1 MQENKNIT
9 APVEEENFNIGK
21 IVSACL
27 AHWKL
32 FVVSVILCAVGAAA
46 YLYLAVP
53 QYRVTAKILLSDS
66 QKGSF
71 ASQADMLADFGYQVS
86 NSNVENEIE
95 VINSMSVARGA
106 VYSSG
111 VYISYTKLGI
121 KDTPI
126 YKKASPV
133 IATVTPEVL
142 SQMVAPIKMFLTIN
156 GENPVKVRY
165 EYINENMGYDIETAD
180 VDIDKFPY
188 SLETPAGPVLIE
200 DMREPAVDGEEP
212 LACELM
218 VTVNPL
224 EATAKNYM
232 SRLAVAPVSKT
243 SSVAVLAIN
252 TAVPAEGVDYL
263 NAVIE
268 SYNDVTNEDKRQ
280 VARKTEVFINSRLDL
295 LRVELVEK
303 EERLAKYKKDNQLI
317 DPKLDAPQVVQNKT
331 AYVKKLE
338 ELDMMI
344 ESSKYLNDF
353 VNNPA
358 NDMKVIPTT
367 FGMTIDQSLLTL
379 INNYNREVVERA
391 QLLQTA
397 TEDNPVLKSS
407 TIRVRAMQE
416 DLRSALKA
424 LDKSLALQRDA
435 IAMLVDNYTDRFE
448 VSPDIERELLALT
461 RECSI
466 KSDLYVMLLQKYEEN
481 ALTLAVTADNLR
493 CIDAPTVGGA
503 VSPNSKMVI
512 MVALFLGLAMPAAY
526 VYLMSLTQ
534 TKITSVES
542 VSSMVDVPMVGKI
555 PQLSGLNERGST
567 IVVNKNLNNMVMES
581 FRSLRTNLQ
590 FVMKNT
596 QGKVVFFTSS
606 SSGEGKTFISS
617 NLAVSVALLGK
628 KVLLVGADI
637 RCPRLAE
644 VFCVDRNREGL
655 TSYLATDVEDYKVLD
670 NAIIKSNVVDGLDL
684 LPAGIVPP
692 NPAELL
698 AGENFDKA
706 FEYLRKKYDY
716 IIVDT
721 APVGLVSDALIA
733 ARVADAVVY
742 VLRLNYA
749 HIDDVK
755 LLKTLVA
762 EGKIENV
769 SVVMNGCERH
779 RSSRRGYG
787 KYVSSD
793 DPGYGYGYGY
803 GDSGKSEKKK

>member
-9 APVEEENFNIGK
+9 TSVEEDSFDIGK
-21 IVSACL
+21 IISSFL
-27 AHWKL
+27 SHWKL
-32 FVVSVILCAVGAAA
+32 FLVCVVLCVAAA
-46 YLYLAVP
+46 VVQLYFTVP
-53 QYRVTAKILLSDS
+53 QYRVSAKILLSDS

-71 ASQADMLADFGYQVS
+71 SSQTDMLADFGYQMA

-111 VYISYTKLGI
+111 VYISYVKSGI
-121 KDTPI
+121 KETPI

-133 IATVTPEVL
+133 NVSVTQELL
-142 SQMVAPIKMFLTIN
+142 SKMVAPIRMFFTFN
-156 GENPVKVRY
+156 GAEPVKVRY
-165 EYINENMGYDIETAD
+165 EYINEGVGYNIRTAD
-180 VDIDKFPY
+180 ADIKSFPY
-188 SLETPAGPVLIE
+188 TLSTPAGNVLVEDIRKPVAE
-200 DMREPAVDGEEP
+200 GVGPFAGEIV
-212 LACELM
+212 
-218 VTVNPL
+218 VTVNPI
-224 EATAKNYM
+224 ESTARSYM

-252 TAVPAEGVDYL
+252 TAVPAAGVDYL

-268 SYNDVTNEDKRQ
+268 SYNNVTNDDKRQ
-280 VARKTEVFINSRLDL
+280 VARKTEDFINSRLDL

-303 EERLAKYKKDNQLI
+303 EERLAQYKKENQLI
-317 DPKLDAPQVVQNKT
+317 DPKLDAPQVVQNKS

-344 ESSKYLNDF
+344 ASSKYLNAF

-379 INNYNREVVERA
+379 INSYNSEVVERS

-397 TEDNPVLKSS
+397 TEDNPVLKNA
-407 TIRVRAMQE
+407 TVRVRAMQK
-416 DLRSALKA
+416 DLRSALSA
-424 LDKSLALQRDA
+424 LNKSLAVQRDA
-435 IAMLVDNYTDRFE
+435 IALLVDNYTDRFE

-481 ALTLAVTADNLR
+481 ALSLAVTADNLR

-503 VSPNSKMVI
+503 VSPNSKMTI
-512 MVALFLGLAMPAAY
+512 MVALFLGFAIPAAY
-526 VYLMSLTQ
+526 VYLMSLIQ
-534 TKITSVES
+534 TKITSVDA
-542 VSSMVDVPMVGKI
+542 VTGALNMPMVGTI
-555 PQLSGLNERGST
+555 PLLPGLKERNSS
-567 IVVNKNLNNMVMES
+567 IVVDKNSNNMVMEA

-596 QGKVVFFTSS
+596 EGKVVFFTSS

-644 VFCVDRNREGL
+644 VFSVDRSKEGL
-655 TSYLATDVEDYKVLD
+655 TSYLAANVDDYSVIDKGIV
-670 NAIIKSNVVDGLDL
+670 KSNVVEGLDL

-698 AGENFDKA
+698 AGANLDKA
-706 FEYLRKKYDY
+706 FEYLREKYDY

-721 APVGLVSDALIA
+721 APVGIVSDALIA
-733 ARVADAVVY
+733 SRVADAVVY

-749 HIDDVK
+749 HNEDVV
-755 LLKTLVA
+755 LLKNLVA
-762 EGKIENV
+762 EGKLENV
-769 SVVMNGCERH
+769 SAVINGVEMQK
-779 RSSRRGYG
+779 SPRRGYG
-787 KYVSSD
+787 RYVS
-793 DPGYGYGYGY
+793 YGYGYGY
-803 GDSGKSEKKK
+803 AHNEDKKKK

>member
-9 APVEEENFNIGK
+9 TSVEEEGFDISK
-21 IVSACL
+21 IVSNFL

-32 FVVSVILCAVGAAA
+32 FVVSVILCTIGAVA
-46 YLYLAVP
+46 YLYFAVP

-66 QKGSF
+66 QRGSF
-71 ASQADMLADFGYQVS
+71 SSQTDMLADFGYQMG

-111 VYISYTKLGI
+111 VYISYTKMGI
-121 KDTPI
+121 KEMPI

-133 IATVTPEVL
+133 NVAATPEVL
-142 SQMVAPIKMFLTIN
+142 SSMVAPIRMFFTIN

-165 EYINENMGYDIETAD
+165 EYINENLGYNIETAD
-180 VDIDKFPY
+180 TDINEFPY
-188 SLETPAGPVLIE
+188 ILETPAGNVLVE
-200 DMREPAVDGEEP
+200 DMRVKPVAEDAEP
-212 LACELM
+212 LVCEIM
-218 VTVNPL
+218 ATINPI
-224 EATAKNYM
+224 ESTARNYM

-268 SYNDVTNEDKRQ
+268 SYNNVTNDDKRQ
-280 VARKTEVFINSRLDL
+280 VARKTEDFINSRLDL

-317 DPKLDAPQVVQNKT
+317 DPKLDAPQVVQNKS

-353 VNNPA
+353 VNNSA

-379 INNYNREVVERA
+379 ISNYNREVVERS

-397 TEDNPVLKSS
+397 TEDNPVLKGA
-407 TIRVRAMQE
+407 TIRVQAMQE
-416 DLRSALKA
+416 DLRSALAA
-424 LDKSLALQRDA
+424 LDKSLAVQREA
-435 IAMLVDNYTDRFE
+435 IMLLVDNYTDRFE
-448 VSPDIERELLALT
+448 VSPEIERELLALT

-481 ALTLAVTADNLR
+481 ALSLAVTADNLR
-493 CIDAPTVGGA
+493 CIDAPTIGGA
-503 VSPNSKMVI
+503 VSPNRKMVL
-512 MVALFLGLAMPAAY
+512 MVALFLGLAIPAAY
-526 VYLMSLTQ
+526 VYLISLIQ
-534 TKITSVES
+534 TKITSVD
-542 VSSMVDVPMVGKI
+542 VVTSMLNAPMVGTI
-555 PQLSGLNERGST
+555 PLLSGLKERSSS
-567 IVVNKNLNNMVMES
+567 IVIDKNTNNMIMEA

-596 QGKVVFFTSS
+596 AGKVVFFTSS
-606 SSGEGKTFISS
+606 ASGEGKTFISS

-644 VFCVDRNREGL
+644 VFSVDREKEGL
-655 TSYLATDVEDYKVLD
+655 TSYLATDIDNYSVLE
-670 NAIIKSNVVDGLDL
+670 NGIIKSNVVDTLDL

-698 AGENFDKA
+698 AGANLDSA

-721 APVGLVSDALIA
+721 APVGIVTDALIA
-733 ARVADAVVY
+733 SRVADVVVY

-749 HIDDVK
+749 HVEDIT
-755 LLKTLVA
+755 LLNSMVA
-762 EGKIENV
+762 EGKLENV
-769 SVVMNGCERH
+769 SAVVNGVGN
-779 RSSRRGYG
+779 SKVTRRGYNR
-787 KYVSSD
+787 YVS
-793 DPGYGYGYGY
+793 YGYGYGY
-803 GDSGKSEKKK
+803 SDENKKRK

>member
-9 APVEEENFNIGK
+9 TSVEEEGFDISK
-21 IVSACL
+21 IVSSFL

-32 FVVSVILCAVGAAA
+32 FVVSVILCTIGAVA
-46 YLYLAVP
+46 YLYFAVP

-66 QKGSF
+66 QRGSF
-71 ASQADMLADFGYQVS
+71 SSQTDMLADFGYQMG

-111 VYISYTKLGI
+111 VYISYTKMGI
-121 KDTPI
+121 KEMPI

-133 IATVTPEVL
+133 NVVATPEVL
-142 SQMVAPIKMFLTIN
+142 SSMVAPIRMFFTIN

-165 EYINENMGYDIETAD
+165 EYINENLGYNIETAD
-180 VDIDKFPY
+180 TDINEFPY
-188 SLETPAGPVLIE
+188 ILETPAGNVLVE
-200 DMREPAVDGEEP
+200 DMRVKPVAEDAEP
-212 LACELM
+212 LVCEIM
-218 VTVNPL
+218 ATINPI
-224 EATAKNYM
+224 ESTARNYM

-268 SYNDVTNEDKRQ
+268 SYNNVTNDDKRQ
-280 VARKTEVFINSRLDL
+280 VARKTEDFINSRLDL

-317 DPKLDAPQVVQNKT
+317 DPKLDAPQVVQNKS

-353 VNNPA
+353 VNNSA

-379 INNYNREVVERA
+379 ISNYNREVVERS

-397 TEDNPVLKSS
+397 TEDNPVLKGA
-407 TIRVRAMQE
+407 TIRVQAMQE
-416 DLRSALKA
+416 DLRAALAA
-424 LDKSLALQRDA
+424 LDKSLAVQREA
-435 IAMLVDNYTDRFE
+435 IMLLVDNYTDRFE
-448 VSPDIERELLALT
+448 VSPEIERELLALT

-481 ALTLAVTADNLR
+481 ALSLAVTADNLR
-493 CIDAPTVGGA
+493 CIDAPTIGGA
-503 VSPNSKMVI
+503 VSPNRKMVL
-512 MVALFLGLAMPAAY
+512 MVALFLGLAIPAAY
-526 VYLMSLTQ
+526 VYLISLIQ
-534 TKITSVES
+534 TKITSVD
-542 VSSMVDVPMVGKI
+542 VVTSMLNAPMVGTI
-555 PQLSGLNERGST
+555 PLLGGLKERASS
-567 IVVNKNLNNMVMES
+567 IVIDKNTNNMIMEA

-596 QGKVVFFTSS
+596 AGKVVFFTSS
-606 SSGEGKTFISS
+606 ASGEGKTFISS

-644 VFCVDRNREGL
+644 VFSVDREKEGL
-655 TSYLATDVEDYKVLD
+655 TSYLATDIDNYSVLE
-670 NAIIKSNVVDGLDL
+670 NGIIKSNVVDTLDL

-698 AGENFDKA
+698 AGANLDSA

-721 APVGLVSDALIA
+721 APVGIVTDALIA
-733 ARVADAVVY
+733 SRVADVVVY

-749 HIDDVK
+749 HMEDIT
-755 LLKTLVA
+755 LLNSLVA
-762 EGKIENV
+762 EGKLENV
-769 SVVMNGCERH
+769 SAVVNGVGN
-779 RSSRRGYG
+779 SKVTRRGYNR
-787 KYVSSD
+787 YVS
-793 DPGYGYGYGY
+793 YGYGYGY
-803 GDSGKSEKKK
+803 SDENKKRK

>member
-9 APVEEENFNIGK
+9 TPVEEESFNIGK

-53 QYRVTAKILLSDS
+53 QYQVTAKILLSDS

-71 ASQADMLADFGYQVS
+71 ASQADLLADFGYQVS

-165 EYINENMGYDIETAD
+165 EYINENMGYNIETAD

-200 DMREPAVDGEEP
+200 DMRKPVIDGEEP
-212 LACELM
+212 LVCELM
-218 VTVNPL
+218 VTVNPI
-224 EATAKNYM
+224 EATARSYM

-367 FGMTIDQSLLTL
+367 FGITIDQSLLTL
-379 INNYNREVVERA
+379 IGNYNREVVERA

-526 VYLMSLTQ
+526 VYLMSLIQ

-567 IVVNKNLNNMVMES
+567 IVVDKNLNNLVMES

-644 VFCVDRNREGL
+644 VFSVDRNREGL
-655 TSYLATDVEDYKVLD
+655 TSYLAADVENYKVLD

-733 ARVADAVVY
+733 ARVADVVVY

-755 LLKTLVA
+755 LLNTLVA

-793 DPGYGYGYGY
+793 DSGYGYGYT
-803 GDSGKSEKKK
+803 DSEKSSKKK

>member
-9 APVEEENFNIGK
+9 APVEEEDFNIGK
-21 IVSACL
+21 IISACL

-32 FVVSVILCAVGAAA
+32 FVVSLILCVAGAAA
-46 YLYLAVP
+46 YLYFAVP

-111 VYISYTKLGI
+111 VYISYMKLGI

-133 IATVTPEVL
+133 IATVAPEVL
-142 SQMVAPIKMFLTIN
+142 SHMVAPIKMFFTIE

-165 EYINENMGYDIETAD
+165 EYINENMGYNIETAD

-200 DMREPAVDGEEP
+200 DMRKPVVEGEEP

-218 VTVNPL
+218 VTVKPL

-232 SRLAVAPVSKT
+232 SRLSVAPVSKT

-252 TAVPAEGVDYL
+252 TDVPAVGVDYL

-379 INNYNREVVERA
+379 IGNYNREVVERA

-397 TEDNPVLKSS
+397 TEDNPVLKSA

-481 ALTLAVTADNLR
+481 ALSLAVTADNLR

-503 VSPNSKMVI
+503 VSPNSKMIV
-512 MVALFLGLAMPAAY
+512 MVALFLGLAIPAAY
-526 VYLMSLTQ
+526 VYLMSLIQ
-534 TKITSVES
+534 TKITSVDA
-542 VSSMVDVPMVGKI
+542 VSSMVNVPMVGEI
-555 PQLSGLNERGST
+555 PQLNGLKERGSS
-567 IVVNKNLNNMVMES
+567 IVVDKNLNNRVMES

-617 NLAVSVALLGK
+617 NLAVSIALLGK

-644 VFCVDRNREGL
+644 VFSVDRSREGL
-655 TSYLATDVEDYKVLD
+655 TSYLAADVENYKVLD
-670 NAIIKSNVVDGLDL
+670 NAVIKSNVVDSLDL

-698 AGENFDKA
+698 AGENFDNA

-733 ARVADAVVY
+733 SRVADVVVY

-749 HIDDVK
+749 HLDDVK
-755 LLKTLVA
+755 LLNTLVA

-769 SVVMNGCERH
+769 SIVMNGCEH
-779 RSSRRGYG
+779 HKAPRRGYG
-787 KYVSSD
+787 KYVSSED
-793 DPGYGYGYGY
+793 YGYGYGY
-803 GDSGKSEKKK
+803 GNSEKKK

>member
-9 APVEEENFNIGK
+9 APVEEEDFNIGK
-21 IVSACL
+21 IISACL

-32 FVVSVILCAVGAAA
+32 FVVSLILCVAGAAA
-46 YLYLAVP
+46 YLYFAVP

-111 VYISYTKLGI
+111 VYISYMKLGI

-133 IATVTPEVL
+133 IATVAPEVL
-142 SQMVAPIKMFLTIN
+142 SHMVAPIKMFFTIE

-165 EYINENMGYDIETAD
+165 EYINENMGYNIETAD

-200 DMREPAVDGEEP
+200 DMRKPVVDGEKP

-218 VTVNPL
+218 VTVKPL

-232 SRLAVAPVSKT
+232 SRLSVAPVSKT

-252 TAVPAEGVDYL
+252 TDVPAVGVDYL

-379 INNYNREVVERA
+379 IGNYNREVVERA

-397 TEDNPVLKSS
+397 TEDNPVLKSA

-481 ALTLAVTADNLR
+481 ALSLAVTADNLR

-503 VSPNSKMVI
+503 VSPNSKMIV
-512 MVALFLGLAMPAAY
+512 MVALFLGLAIPAAY
-526 VYLMSLTQ
+526 VYLMSLIQ
-534 TKITSVES
+534 TKITSVDA
-542 VSSMVDVPMVGKI
+542 VSSMVNVPMVGEI
-555 PQLSGLNERGST
+555 PQLNGLKERGSS
-567 IVVNKNLNNMVMES
+567 IVVDKNLNNRVMES

-617 NLAVSVALLGK
+617 NLAVSIALLGK

-644 VFCVDRNREGL
+644 VFSVDRSREGL
-655 TSYLATDVEDYKVLD
+655 TSYLAADVENYKVLD
-670 NAIIKSNVVDGLDL
+670 NAVIKSNVVDSLDL

-698 AGENFDKA
+698 AGENFDNA

-733 ARVADAVVY
+733 SRVADVVVY

-749 HIDDVK
+749 HLDDVK
-755 LLKTLVA
+755 LLNTLVA

-769 SVVMNGCERH
+769 SIVMNGCEH
-779 RSSRRGYG
+779 HKAPRRGYG
-787 KYVSSD
+787 KYVSSED
-793 DPGYGYGYGY
+793 YGYGYGY
-803 GDSGKSEKKK
+803 GNSEKKK

>member
-9 APVEEENFNIGK
+9 APVEEESFNIGK

-32 FVVSVILCAVGAAA
+32 FVVSVILCAVGAVA
-46 YLYLAVP
+46 YLYFAVP

-71 ASQADMLADFGYQVS
+71 ASQADMLADFGYQMS

-165 EYINENMGYDIETAD
+165 EYINENMGYNIETAD

-200 DMREPAVDGEEP
+200 DMRKPVIDGGEP
-212 LACELM
+212 LVCELM
-218 VTVNPL
+218 VTVNPI
-224 EATAKNYM
+224 EATARSYM

-481 ALTLAVTADNLR
+481 ALSLAVTADNLR

-503 VSPNSKMVI
+503 PVSPNSKMVI

-526 VYLMSLTQ
+526 VYLMSLIQ

-567 IVVNKNLNNMVMES
+567 IVVDKNLNNLVMES

-644 VFCVDRNREGL
+644 VFSVDRNREGL
-655 TSYLATDVEDYKVLD
+655 TSYLAADVENYKVLD

-733 ARVADAVVY
+733 ARVADVVVY

-755 LLKTLVA
+755 LLNTLVA

-793 DPGYGYGYGY
+793 DSGYGYGYT
-803 GDSGKSEKKK
+803 DSEKSSKKK

>member
-9 APVEEENFNIGK
+9 APVEEEDFNIGK
-21 IVSACL
+21 IISACL

-32 FVVSVILCAVGAAA
+32 FVVCLVLCMAGAAA
-46 YLYLAVP
+46 YLYFAVP

-86 NSNVENEIE
+86 NSSVENEIE

-111 VYISYTKLGI
+111 VYISYMKLGI

-142 SQMVAPIKMFLTIN
+142 SHMVAPIKMFFTIE

-165 EYINENMGYDIETAD
+165 EYINENMGYNIETAD

-200 DMREPAVDGEEP
+200 DMRKPVVEGEEP

-218 VTVNPL
+218 VTVKPL

-232 SRLAVAPVSKT
+232 SRLSVAPVSKT

-252 TAVPAEGVDYL
+252 TDVPAVGVDYL

-379 INNYNREVVERA
+379 IGNYNREVVERA

-397 TEDNPVLKSS
+397 TEDNPVLKSA

-416 DLRSALKA
+416 DLRSALRA

-481 ALTLAVTADNLR
+481 ALSLAVTADNLR

-503 VSPNSKMVI
+503 VSPNSKMIV
-512 MVALFLGLAMPAAY
+512 MVALFLGLAIPAAY
-526 VYLMSLTQ
+526 VYLMSLIQ
-534 TKITSVES
+534 TKITSVDA
-542 VSSMVDVPMVGKI
+542 VSSMVNVPMVGEI
-555 PQLSGLNERGST
+555 PQLNGLKERGSS
-567 IVVNKNLNNMVMES
+567 IVVDKNLNNRVMES

-617 NLAVSVALLGK
+617 NLAVSIALLGK

-644 VFCVDRNREGL
+644 VFSVDRSREGL
-655 TSYLATDVEDYKVLD
+655 TSYLAADVENYKVLD
-670 NAIIKSNVVDGLDL
+670 NAVIKSNVVDSLDL

-698 AGENFDKA
+698 AGENFDNA

-733 ARVADAVVY
+733 SRVADVVVY

-749 HIDDVK
+749 HLDDVK
-755 LLKTLVA
+755 LLNTLVA

-769 SVVMNGCERH
+769 SIVMNGCEH
-779 RSSRRGYG
+779 HKAPRRGYG
-787 KYVSSD
+787 KYVSSED
-793 DPGYGYGYGY
+793 YGYGYGY
-803 GDSGKSEKKK
+803 GNSEKKK